1 MALVNVET
9 VLQKTSAMLTG
20 LEPPHGIEILSYKR
34 NRGVALLLVAQDTV
48 LVRERGYRE
57 AEWQIDRKELPR
69 LLKTLIKREFPRS
82 RKLRVY
88 QISGPNALDKPRKK
102 L

>member
-1 MALVNVET
+1 MALINVET
-9 VLQKTSAMLTG
+9 VLKKTSAMLAG
-20 LEPPHGIEILSYKR
+20 LEPPHGVEILSYKR
-34 NRGVALLLVAQDTV
+34 NRGVALLLVDRDTV

-57 AEWQIDRKELPR
+57 AEWRIDRKELPR
-69 LLKTLIKREFPRS
+69 LLRTLIKREFPRS

-88 QISGPNALDKPRKK
+88 QISGPNALDTPRKK